1 MTTSLAHPA
10 PIRSSD
16 ARTARTLRLFR
27 AWKAGD
33 SRAGEALFRDL
44 RARLCAF
51 FRRQPSPL
59 LDDLV
64 QETLVACVIARQA
77 LRCEEA
83 LLGYVFTVARRV
95 LHQHR
100 YRTPTLV
107 ELDENAA
114 DEQRPTPERVVEARR
129 LLGERLTPST
139 LLVLLRYVEGR
150 HGVELARDL
159 DISEAS
165 VRRRVRRGLDELRR
179 TANVAGPPTTT
190 PA

>member
-1 MTTSLAHPA
+1 MSSTSPQVVSL
-10 PIRSSD
+10 RSPT
-16 ARTARTLRLFR
+16 AGTARTLQLFR

-44 RARLCAF
+44 RTRLCAF
-51 FRRQPSPL
+51 FRRQPPEV

-95 LHQHR
+95 LNQHR
-100 YRTPTLV
+100 YRTHPLL
-107 ELDENAA
+107 ELDEDAP
-114 DEQRPTPERVVEARR
+114 DERRPTPERVVEARR
-129 LLGERLTPST
+129 LLGERLSPST

-179 TANVAGPPTTT
+179 TANVALPPATT
-190 PA
+190 PT

>member
-1 MTTSLAHPA
+1 MTSSPTRPA

-16 ARTARTLRLFR
+16 ARAARTLRLFR

-44 RARLCAF
+44 RARLCVF
-51 FRRQPSPL
+51 FRRKPSQQ

-100 YRTPTLV
+100 YRTPLLV
-107 ELDENAA
+107 ELEDAA
-114 DEQRPTPERVVEARR
+114 DERRPTPEHVVEARR

-150 HGVELARDL
+150 HGVELAREL

-179 TANVAGPPTTT
+179 TANAAGPSTTT